1 MKTAKE
7 ILLKHLNKGLSKDYV
22 LRKINKVV
30 DHDRYIA
37 GNVAAKN
44 SSRPQN

>member
-7 ILLKHLNKGLSKDYV
+7 ILLKHLNKGLSKDHV

-37 GNVAAKN
+37 GNVDAV
-44 SSRPQN
+44 